1 MSAESTAIL
10 LRALGLTSAAR
21 LESELCRRAEAENW
35 GYERFLQRLLE
46 EESNERLR
54 RRMERLRKQSG
65 LPAGKMLGVLD
76 DLPEPIPHRRRSPQV
91 VVLLQLLL
99 TEVDF
104 VGLRRAHL
112 YRTEI
117 EIG

>member
-1 MSAESTAIL
+1 MRAGSAQSPTTYISGT
-10 LRALGLTSAAR
+10 RRFISAAR
-21 LESELCRRAEAENW
+21 A
-35 GYERFLQRLLE
+35 RFSLNASSATSSTPNR
-46 EESNERLR
+46 
-54 RRMERLRKQSG
+54 
-65 LPAGKMLGVLD
+65 V
-76 DLPEPIPHRRRSPQV
+76 HRRRSPQV